1 MSALGLSTLRNL
13 ISALPT
19 GERRLVLLKYAEG
32 FDDAEI
38 AQILGM
44 DPEHVTSRI
53 DALEHVLFE
62 QMQASFETELGADRA
77 MAA

>member
-1 MSALGLSTLRNL
+1 MSALGIATLRDL
-13 ISALPT
+13 IGALPS
-19 GERRLVLLKYAEG
+19 GERRLVLLKYADG

-62 QMQASFETELGADRA
+62 QMQASFEAELSADRA

>member
-32 FDDAEI
+32 FEDAEI
-38 AQILGM
+38 AQILGL
-44 DPEHVTSRI
+44 DPTHVSTRI
-53 DALEHVLFE
+53 EALENVLLE
-62 QMQASFETELGADRA
+62 QMQGSFEAEVSADRA
-77 MAA
+77 LAA

>member
-19 GERRLVLLKYAEG
+19 GERRIVLLKYADG

-38 AQILGM
+38 AQVLGM
-44 DPEHVTSRI
+44 DPEQVTARI
-53 DALEHVLFE
+53 EALEHVLFQ
-62 QMQASFETELGADRA
+62 QMQATFEAELSANRA
-77 MAA
+77 LAA

>member
-44 DPEHVTSRI
+44 DPEHVSSRI

-62 QMQASFETELGADRA
+62 QMQSSFETELSADRA
-77 MAA
+77 LAA

>member
-32 FDDAEI
+32 FNDAEI

-44 DPEHVTSRI
+44 EPSQASARI
-53 DALEHVLFE
+53 EALEGLLFE
-62 QMQASFETELGADRA
+62 QMQASFEAELSGERA
-77 MAA
+77 LAA